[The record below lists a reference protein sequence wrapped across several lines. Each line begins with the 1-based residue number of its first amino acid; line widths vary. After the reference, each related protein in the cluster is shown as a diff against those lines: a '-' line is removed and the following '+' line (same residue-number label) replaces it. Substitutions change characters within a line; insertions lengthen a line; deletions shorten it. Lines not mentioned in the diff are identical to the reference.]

1 MRTGIEALLFLT
13 RGTTDFT
20 LNGVSFATEG
30 VADFMSTTV
39 KIDEQD
45 FVHRLEGYALNGL
58 KGIYYPSPLSHDS
71 LYTQVWCKTVNS
83 ACQVLGRKLGFSST
97 LSLVSNV
104 FSLRTTDCG
113 LK

>member
-1 MRTGIEALLFLT
+1 LTVNYFFKQLENLRLRTGIEALLFLT
-13 RGTTDFT
+13 RGTTDFA

-58 KGIYYPSPLSHDS
+58 KGIYHLFI
-71 LYTQVWCKTVNS
+71 
-83 ACQVLGRKLGFSST
+83 AFI
-97 LSLVSNV
+97 
-104 FSLRTTDCG
+104 
-113 LK
+113 

>member
-1 MRTGIEALLFLT
+1 LRTGIEALLFLT

-30 VADFMSTTV
+30 VADFMSTTI

-58 KGIYYPSPLSHDS
+58 KGIYYLSLLSHNS
-71 LYTQVWCKTVNS
+71 LY
-83 ACQVLGRKLGFSST
+83 AR
-97 LSLVSNV
+97 
-104 FSLRTTDCG
+104 CG
-113 LK
+113 AKQ